1 MSAHHDT
8 TATTSNFGMGRKT
21 LKAYLMGLGLS
32 IIFTLISFGIVEDHS
47 LSNRTIFTILTFSAI
62 AQFIAQVVYF
72 LRMNVSPEGR
82 WNSMSFIFA
91 LVIVAVLVFGSLWI
105 MVNLNYNMMH

>member
-1 MSAHHDT
+1 MSNHQEV
-8 TATTSNFGMGRKT
+8 TATANFGMGRKT
-21 LKAYLMGLGLS
+21 LKAYVIGLVLS
-32 IIFTLISFGIVEDHS
+32 ILFTLGSFGIVEVHS
-47 LSNRTIFTILTFSAI
+47 LSNPMIFVLLAVLAI
-62 AQFIAQVVYF
+62 AQFIAQVVFF

-105 MVNLNYNMMH
+105 MVNLNYNMVH